1 MLDLLDFI
9 GFQLEIQ
16 DIEIRSHVI
25 GVGGPSQRQ
34 NADIK
39 TEPEDNLADG
49 SIVTFSDLSQF
60 GSSQHFAIGSQQRKA
75 LIDNFMSG
83 AELAD
88 ATIPTSDCIATVLD
102 EARLDSCFVAQR
114 LELFE

>member
-1 MLDLLDFI
+1 MLDLFDFI
-9 GFQLEIQ
+9 GGQAEIQ

-49 SIVTFSDLSQF
+49 SIVTFGDLGQF
-60 GSSQHFAIGSQQRKA
+60 GSSQHFAIGSQQRKS
-75 LIDNFMSG
+75 LIDNFVGG
-83 AELAD
+83 AELTD
-88 ATIPTSDCIATVLD
+88 AAIPTANCVATVLD
-102 EARLDSCFVAQR
+102 EARSDSCLPTQ
-114 LELFE
+114 